1 MATAQFALPFLQKD
15 NEKSSSNYQISRN
28 KFLKLLSKNGWGGV
42 GGMLIVMFINTKFS
56 LFKGKN

>member
-28 KFLKLLSKNGWGGV
+28 KFLKLLSKNGWGGGDV
-42 GGMLIVMFINTKFS
+42 NCDVHKHKVFLV
-56 LFKGKN
+56 